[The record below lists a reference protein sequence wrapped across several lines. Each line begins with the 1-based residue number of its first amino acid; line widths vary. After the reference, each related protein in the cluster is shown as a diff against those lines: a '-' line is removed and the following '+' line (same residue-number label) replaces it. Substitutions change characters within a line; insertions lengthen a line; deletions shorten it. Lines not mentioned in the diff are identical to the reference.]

1 MLRPLLQVPKLI
13 DLPIALLPAVAASC
27 TVPAVQYVIDRVHW
41 ATHFYGRALPPQVS
55 RYFNPSSVWQ
65 PLLLLM
71 VFAAFA
77 EEFIFR
83 GLFLPRFI
91 DRYGFHRGMFLTG
104 IAWAAIHFRS
114 DTYSGLSP
122 GGVLVHLANRIF
134 LCLVLNCIFSWLTLR
149 SGSIIPAAIAHTVWN
164 LWTEVLSHLDDRWE
178 VEFRFVLAAVIAYI
192 LFRFWPISVER
203 ETESVSP
210 DTAPEP
216 AV

>member
-1 MLRPLLQVPKLI
+1 
-13 DLPIALLPAVAASC
+13 
-27 TVPAVQYVIDRVHW
+27 
-41 ATHFYGRALPPQVS
+41 
-55 RYFNPSSVWQ
+55 
-65 PLLLLM
+65 
-71 VFAAFA
+71 
-77 EEFIFR
+77 
-83 GLFLPRFI
+83 
-91 DRYGFHRGMFLTG
+91 MFLTG

-134 LCLVLNCIFSWLTLR
+134 LCLVLNYIFSWLTLR

>member
-13 DLPIALLPAVAASC
+13 DLPIALLLAVAASC
-27 TVPAVQYVIDRVHW
+27 TVPAIQYVIDRVHW
-41 ATHFYGRALPPQVS
+41 ATHFYGRTLPPQVS
-55 RYFNPSSVWQ
+55 QYFNPSSVWQ
-65 PLLLLM
+65 SLLLLM

-134 LCLVLNCIFSWLTLR
+134 LCLVFELHIFLADSALGFDH
-149 SGSIIPAAIAHTVWN
+149 SGGYRPYRLES
-164 LWTEVLSHLDDRWE
+164 LDGGFKPSR
-178 VEFRFVLAAVIAYI
+178 
-192 LFRFWPISVER
+192 
-203 ETESVSP
+203 
-210 DTAPEP
+210 
-216 AV
+216 